1 MENTK
6 KIQTM
11 LLDAIFEVF
20 EKMFFVFFEPL
31 GEDVKYDMISSINF
45 TGSVNGEIK
54 MFFSVG
60 LLETMVQNMLSVN
73 HKGVTENMME
83 DCAKEA
89 VNMIGGNFLY
99 KLDSSKVFEL
109 SMPVFAK
116 SAGVFSPQAQNQ
128 SEMSWNLT
136 FESERNYMA
145 VSVTT
150 SAGGM

>member
-1 MENTK
+1 
-6 KIQTM
+6 M
-11 LLDAIFEVF
+11 LLNAIFEVF

-31 GEDVKYDMISSINF
+31 DEDVKYDMISSINF
-45 TGSVNGEIK
+45 TVSVNGEIK
-54 MFFSVG
+54 IFFSTG

-73 HKGVTENMME
+73 QKDVTENMME

-89 VNMIGGNFLY
+89 VNMIGGNFLH

-109 SMPVFAK
+109 SIPMFAK
-116 SAGVFSPQAQNQ
+116 NTGVFVPQVQNQ
-128 SEMSWNLT
+128 SEIAWNLA
-136 FESERNYMA
+136 FESERNFMA

>member
-11 LLDAIFEVF
+11 LLNAIFEVF

-31 GEDVKYDMISSINF
+31 DEDVKYDMISSINF

-54 MFFSVG
+54 IFFSTG

-73 HKGVTENMME
+73 QKDVTENMME

-89 VNMIGGNFLY
+89 VNMIGGNFLH

-109 SMPVFAK
+109 SIPMFAK
-116 SAGVFSPQAQNQ
+116 NTGVFVPQVQNQ
-128 SEMSWNLT
+128 SGIAWNLA
-136 FESERNYMA
+136 FESERNFMA